1 MDLKATNSTNLGQ
14 GPGKPENNREEKGI
28 EGTIGRN
35 GNWEE
40 WELGGMGIGRNGN
53 WEEWKLGGMG
63 IGKWRN

>member
-14 GPGKPENNREEKGI
+14 GPGEPENNREGKGI
-28 EGTIGRN
+28 EGMIGK
-35 GNWEE
+35 
-40 WELGGMGIGRNGN
+40 NGN

>member
-28 EGTIGRN
+28 EGMIGRN

-63 IGKWRN
+63 IGNWRN